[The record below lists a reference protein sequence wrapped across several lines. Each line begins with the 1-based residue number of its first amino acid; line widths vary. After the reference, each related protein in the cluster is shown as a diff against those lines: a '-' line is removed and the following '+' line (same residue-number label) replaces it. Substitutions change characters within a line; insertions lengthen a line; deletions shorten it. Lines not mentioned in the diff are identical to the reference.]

1 MNFGE
6 HRKSMLRTEQSKVFD
21 HNPRLLH
28 GIMGLASEM
37 GEMTMAYE
45 KLETAR
51 ERHKE
56 HPQMRLRK
64 TDYAE
69 AKTNMKEE
77 LGDCYWYTN
86 LILHEMGIT
95 CGGAIAQS
103 ITSPNFH
110 KMRHT
115 PGGFLKDLVICSG
128 VLLDLMKARIYYN
141 RDLVAEDI
149 IGLTGSCIMILNL
162 LCKDYGLTT
171 SEVLEANDRKLQERY
186 PEKFNV
192 VDANVRDLKAEAAA
206 VEGKEATS

>member
-6 HRKSMLRTEQSKVFD
+6 HRQSMLRTEQSKVFD
-21 HNPRLLH
+21 FNPRLFH
-28 GIMGLASEM
+28 GILGLSSEM

-45 KLETAR
+45 KVEAAR
-51 ERHKE
+51 KQFEGNARYKQLKANYE
-56 HPQMRLRK
+56 K
-64 TDYAE
+64 
-69 AKTNMKEE
+69 AKVNLKEE

-95 CGGAIAQS
+95 CGGAVAQS

-110 KMRHT
+110 KMRYK

-128 VLLDLMKARIYYN
+128 VLLDSMKAKIYYN

-162 LCKDYGLTT
+162 LCKYYGLTT
-171 SEVLEANDRKLQERY
+171 SEVLEANNRKLEERY
-186 PEKFNV
+186 PEKFTTE
-192 VDANVRDLKAEAAA
+192 DANERDLKAEADA
-206 VEGKEATS
+206 VAGKS